1 MNSVSQWIDPVEVR
15 RLAEGLMMQTK
26 APEMPATLADAG
38 FDADFVGF
46 ASAPPLESPALPPQN
61 PNPFPQPAPMAET
74 PTQPVPIP
82 AETSFPEKIQSF
94 RNWMRQHFAATDL
107 FILDREG
114 TVIFDESGHGRLHFL
129 ARSLALISRRESAPV
144 ANVHL
149 KITAGTSVE
158 IIPAATAHGWLVL
171 GAVVSK
177 ALSTSSVTAVV
188 AELSKIS
195 APPFPR

>member
-15 RLAEGLMMQTK
+15 RLAEGLMMHSK
-26 APEMPATLADAG
+26 APASPVTLEDAG

-46 ASAPPLESPALPPQN
+46 ASAPLLESSALAPQN
-61 PNPFPQPAPMAET
+61 PSPLLTPIVDAPTRPA
-74 PTQPVPIP
+74 PIP
-82 AETSFPEKIQSF
+82 AETSFPEKIQHF
-94 RNWMRQHFAATDL
+94 RNWMRQHYAATDL

-114 TVIFDESGHGRLHFL
+114 NVIFDESGHGRLHFL
-129 ARSLALISRRESAPV
+129 ARSLAITSRRESAPI

-149 KITAGTSVE
+149 KITADSSVE

-171 GAVVSK
+171 GIVVTQ
-177 ALSTSSVTAVV
+177 ALSTSSIAAVV

-195 APPFPR
+195 APAFPR